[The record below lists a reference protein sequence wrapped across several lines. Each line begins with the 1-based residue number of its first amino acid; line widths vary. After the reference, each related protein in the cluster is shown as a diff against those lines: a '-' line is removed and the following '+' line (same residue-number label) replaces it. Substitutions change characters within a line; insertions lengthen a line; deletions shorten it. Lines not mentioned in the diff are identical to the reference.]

1 LKEVRI
7 VSNNP
12 MVVFQKED
20 VRINASGVIRV
31 LEKVRDLV
39 HLGHHL
45 LTHPLAGSIKPNEN
59 PFKSVVIS
67 AKPLGMDVKSVQI
80 AEDSLE
86 TAKRMLKEMPYRSF
100 SDQELND
107 FMMLDLSLLESA
119 GGRIS
124 FY

>member
-12 MVVFQKED
+12 MVVLQKED

-119 GGRIS
+119 GGRIT

>member
-107 FMMLDLSLLESA
+107 FMMIDLSLLESA
-119 GGRIS
+119 GGRIT
-124 FY
+124 FF

>member
-1 LKEVRI
+1 MKEVRI

-119 GGRIS
+119 GGRIT
-124 FY
+124 FF

>member
-1 LKEVRI
+1 MKEVRI

-107 FMMLDLSLLESA
+107 FMMIDLSLLESA
-119 GGRIS
+119 GGRIT
-124 FY
+124 FF

>member
-1 LKEVRI
+1 
-7 VSNNP
+7 

-107 FMMLDLSLLESA
+107 FMMIDLSLLESA
-119 GGRIS
+119 GGRIT
-124 FY
+124 FF

>member
-1 LKEVRI
+1 MKEVRI

-12 MVVFQKED
+12 MVILQKED

-86 TAKRMLKEMPYRSF
+86 TAQRMLKEMPYRSF

-119 GGRIS
+119 GGRIT
-124 FY
+124 FF

>member
-1 LKEVRI
+1 MKEVRI

>member
-1 LKEVRI
+1 MKEVRI

-67 AKPLGMDVKSVQI
+67 ANTLGMDVKSVQI

-107 FMMLDLSLLESA
+107 FMMIDLSLLESA
-119 GGRIS
+119 GGRIT
-124 FY
+124 FF

>member
-1 LKEVRI
+1 MKEVRI

-12 MVVFQKED
+12 MVVLQKED

-119 GGRIS
+119 GGRIT

>member
-1 LKEVRI
+1 MKEVRI

-119 GGRIS
+119 GGRIT